1 MYELFFILGLTIF
14 IGFVAILSAERMRI
28 SQVLILMLFGFVLGP
43 LLNLVDVTPS
53 SLIVS
58 ILPFIA
64 TLALIVLL
72 FDAGLNIDVFAL
84 SRSVP
89 KGMLFTILVFLLSLV
104 LVTLFGMLL
113 LGWSLLQ
120 CILLGAVVGG
130 TSSAIVMTM
139 TQKTNISKE
148 AKSVLA
154 IESTL
159 TDALSIIIAIIVIQ
173 LILAKGAPDA
183 STVLSLLLSSFTFA
197 LMLGVLFAAL
207 WIAAIIRFR
216 ISDYA
221 YILTLA
227 LVFGLYASTEAVKG
241 NGGFAVFVFA
251 LILGNAKKIGDI
263 LRLRGE
269 LSVSPKIQFLQEE
282 ITFFVRTFFF
292 VYIGLLFS
300 LSYFTFPVVVV
311 SLFLLGIFVFARWLM
326 QRFTLPDLTKKDKR
340 VVVAMLPRG
349 LAAAVLVTMAI
360 SSGIILTGFQEL
372 VFVVIL
378 LSNIL
383 ATAGIF
389 ILDRPHKKAPEN
401 ILEEELEEPLPE
413 EAEEIERE
421 EEEVEIEEVGEEKPK
436 KRQAKSRKV
445 KS

>member
-14 IGFVAILSAERMRI
+14 IGFVAILSAERLRI
-28 SQVLILMLFGFVLGP
+28 SQVLVLMLFGFVLGP
-43 LLNLVDVTPS
+43 LLNIVDVSPS
-53 SLIVS
+53 STIVS

-104 LVTLFGMLL
+104 LVTLFSMLL
-113 LGWSLLQ
+113 LGWSLLH

-139 TQKTNISKE
+139 VQKTNISKE

-159 TDALSIIIAIIVIQ
+159 TDALSIIIAVIVIQ

-183 STVLSLLLSSFTFA
+183 SAVLSLLLSSFTFA

-227 LVFGLYASTEAVKG
+227 LVFGLYASTEAVRG

-326 QRFTLPDLTKKDKR
+326 QRFTLPDLTKKDKNII
-340 VVVAMLPRG
+340 VAMLPKG

-389 ILDRPHKKAPEN
+389 VLDRPHKKAPEN
-401 ILEEELEEPLPE
+401 ILEEELDEPLPE
-413 EAEEIERE
+413 EAEEKERE
-421 EEEVEIEEVGEEKPK
+421 EEEEKPK
-436 KRQAKSRKV
+436 KRQPKPKKTKSQ
-445 KS
+445 